1 MAWEVILK
9 WTWIIGLP
17 VLCTLAVVITIHA
30 GLDKVRHLNSL
41 SKTVRAQRKKIS
53 ELGSEIMGLKSKLTE
68 SRRENTALRSRME
81 DLQRQLGAMEN
92 KLKAANLLIEQTNEK
107 LQRRGKL

>member
-1 MAWEVILK
+1 MAWEVIAFCIF
-9 WTWIIGLP
+9 II
-17 VLCTLAVVITIHA
+17 VLLFVVAMWAINA
-30 GLDKVRHLNSL
+30 GLEQVRHLDSL
-41 SKTVRAQRKKIS
+41 SRTVRAQRKKIS
-53 ELGSEIMGLKSKLTE
+53 ERESEIMGLRAKLME
-68 SRRENTALRSRME
+68 SRIENIALGSRLE

>member
-1 MAWEVILK
+1 MAWEVIAFCIF
-9 WTWIIGLP
+9 II
-17 VLCTLAVVITIHA
+17 VLLFVVTMWAINA
-30 GLDKVRHLNSL
+30 GLNQVRHLGRL

-53 ELGSEIMGLKSKLTE
+53 ERESEIRGLRAKLTE
-68 SRRENTALRSRME
+68 SRRENTALRSRLE

>member
-1 MAWEVILK
+1 MAWEL
-9 WTWIIGLP
+9 IIGLW
-17 VLCTLAVVITIHA
+17 VIGLLIVIIILIIDA
-30 GLDKVRHLNSL
+30 GLEKVRHLDSL
-41 SKTVRAQRKKIS
+41 SRTVKAQRKKIS
-53 ELGSEIMGLKSKLTE
+53 ERESEIRGLKSKLTE
-68 SRRENTALRSRME
+68 SRRENTALRSRLE